1 MVQETTKIKNK
12 ALLTLIGFLYGPLNV
27 GGQFFSVTINC
38 LICQPNFTFE
48 ASSTFRG
55 QLLSLGNKIDNNEEK
70 IEDNLDKVNQNEDD
84 IDTNQN
90 SIVTNQNNI
99 VTNQNNIDQIN
110 VKLPYHKFIL
120 DINEAKIIQNEVNI
134 KTNKENID
142 QINVEIA
149 DKSHP

>member
-27 GGQFFSVTINC
+27 GGQFFSVTISR

-48 ASSTFRG
+48 ASSTFR
-55 QLLSLGNKIDNNEEK
+55 LLSLGNKIDNNEEK

-99 VTNQNNIDQIN
+99 VTNQKNIDQLN